1 MAERVHK
8 RKRSLAETPVDISKL
23 RAAQNRL
30 ASLKEEVG
38 DIEETKDEMAKVMEH
53 IRALEVILGNVKKPR
68 VTFSTV
74 KLEDLKT
81 VGVERKRLIFDDSM
95 VMSLMDSI
103 TTEVDAEVKDLHSRV
118 QKIYKH
124 VNMDFEPGSRM
135 ILDAVLLALTE
146 IASIQQGVER
156 REVAILPEMR
166 IAPGEGVRVVNP
178 VSGYEIWLSG
188 NVDYAVIAY
197 DDVKDNKGE
206 PHPNLTLAH
215 LTIMFLARLLRP
227 GGSRQDAL
235 LIARGQLFLVEAKR
249 QGERDLS
256 SYTPD
261 AVSQAIALLK
271 SANLEEARFCL
282 SDGET
287 WIFFILK
294 SENGKLTYY
303 ESAPRLL
310 NRYLLEHSDMSL
322 REIVQLV
329 CEWLRPTQADLFALD
344 G

>member
-197 DDVKDNKGE
+197 DDVKDNK
-206 PHPNLTLAH
+206 
-215 LTIMFLARLLRP
+215 ARLLRP

-256 SYTPD
+256 SYTPE